1 MQIPCY
7 SYHGAVCTV
16 AIILIWGSSASRLLG
31 YRSAILGLA
40 QSFLNRCQQ
49 FEHIERLTHRGKAPT
64 LELRTRIVCG
74 NEEYRCMPRS
84 RILAY
89 SVVDLKAICAGKL
102 IIENEKV
109 NGLFGEETD
118 GITPVMQN
126 EWSRI
131 RLFPQRVRNE
141 GRDVFVVLNN

>member
-1 MQIPCY
+1 M
-7 SYHGAVCTV
+7 
-16 AIILIWGSSASRLLG
+16 
-31 YRSAILGLA
+31 
-40 QSFLNRCQQ
+40 FLNRCQQ
-49 FEHIERLTHRGKAPT
+49 FEQIERFTHRGKAPT
-64 LELRTRIVCG
+64 LELRTLIVCG

-89 SVVDLKAICAGKL
+89 GVIDLKAICAGKL

-118 GITPVMQN
+118 GIAPVMQN
-126 EWSRI
+126 ERSRI

-141 GRDVFVVLNN
+141 SRDVFVVLNN